1 MQYFLFPSSFPSSL
15 PVIFHSTL
23 LLLLRTLFFL
33 SLQASPIGTH
43 PIELHLLNINT
54 HALQTKTR
62 TVVSATQAPI
72 KVNDKDSCFIC

>member
-1 MQYFLFPSSFPSSL
+1 MQCFLFPCSFPSSL

-23 LLLLRTLFFL
+23 LLLLRTLFSL

-62 TVVSATQAPI
+62 VVSATQAPI
-72 KVNDKDSCFIC
+72 KVNDEDSCFIY